1 MVELESVGLFQG
13 LNAGE
18 WRSLRRMA
26 QERQFA
32 PGREIFREGDPGDG
46 VYVVR
51 DGLVEIAH
59 FMDGKEHRVFSQLGP
74 GEIFGEMA
82 VIENRPRSATAIA
95 TRDVRVYFIPRDE
108 MLALLKRSPGL
119 AFNLLQEISR
129 RLRDFNQ
136 LHLRELIQAER
147 LAVVGNF
154 ARSILH
160 DLKNPLTVISLAVE
174 ALDRPG
180 LAPEKHAQSLDY
192 IRNQIRHINE
202 MIGDILDFT
211 QGTRTSATF
220 APADYHRFINELLP
234 ELNADAQVK
243 SVCIELQNQP
253 PSVRLRLDARRL
265 RRVFFNLL
273 HNATDVM
280 PDGGK
285 IFLRFQHAENEVI
298 TEMEDTGPGIAP
310 EIAGRLFQP
319 FATHGKA
326 QGTGLGLSICKKT
339 IEDHGGWM
347 EARSEPGHG
356 AIFSFGLPGA
366 KDVEVV
372 EGGKG

>member
-1 MVELESVGLFQG
+1 MAELESVGLFQG

-18 WRSLRRMA
+18 WQSLRRMA

-32 PGREIFREGDPGDG
+32 TGREIFREGDPGDG

-59 FMDGKEHRVFSQLGP
+59 FMDGKNHHVFSQLGP

-95 TRDVRVYFIPRDE
+95 TREARVYFIPRDE

-174 ALDRPG
+174 TLDRPG
-180 LAPEKHAQSLDY
+180 LAPEKHAQSLEY
-192 IRNQIRHINE
+192 IRKQIENIRG
-202 MIGDILDFT
+202 MIGDIFDFT
-211 QGTRTSATF
+211 QGAGTKAAFVS
-220 APADYHRFINELLP
+220 ADYRQFINELLP
-234 ELNADAQVK
+234 ELRADAEVK
-243 SVCIELQNQP
+243 SVRIELQNQP
-253 PSVRLRLDARRL
+253 PSVRFLLDARRL
-265 RRVFFNLL
+265 RRVFLNLL

-285 IFLRFQHAENEVI
+285 IFLRFQRTEKAVI
-298 TEMEDTGPGIAP
+298 TEIEDTGPGIAP
-310 EIAGRLFQP
+310 EIADRLFQP

-347 EARSEPGHG
+347 EARSKPGRG
-356 AIFSFGLPGA
+356 AIFSFAFPWA
-366 KDVEVV
+366 KDVE
-372 EGGKG
+372 GMKG

>member
-13 LNAGE
+13 LNVGE

-32 PGREIFREGDPGDG
+32 TGREIFREGDPGDG

-59 FMDGKEHRVFSQLGP
+59 FVDGKEHRVFSKLRP

-82 VIENRPRSATAIA
+82 VIENLPRSATAIA
-95 TRDVRVYFIPRDE
+95 ARDARVYFLPRDE

-136 LHLRELIQAER
+136 LHLREVIQAER

-160 DLKNPLTVISLAVE
+160 DLKNPLAVISLATEV
-174 ALDRPG
+174 LGRPS
-180 LAPEKHAQSLDY
+180 LTPEKHAQSLNY
-192 IRNQIRHINE
+192 IRNQVWHINE
-202 MIGDILDFT
+202 MIGGILEFT
-211 QGTRTSATF
+211 GASTRTAL
-220 APADYHRFINELLP
+220 APADYRQFINELLP
-234 ELNADAQVK
+234 ELSRDAEIK
-243 SVCIELQNQP
+243 SMRIELQNEP
-253 PSVRLRLDARRL
+253 PAIQLLLDVRRL

-273 HNATDVM
+273 HNAADVM
-280 PDGGK
+280 PVGGK
-285 IFLRFQHAENEVI
+285 VFLRFQHNDQEVI

-310 EIAGRLFQP
+310 EIADRLFQP
-319 FATHGKA
+319 FATHGKPH
-326 QGTGLGLSICKKT
+326 GTGLGLSICKKT
-339 IEDHGGWM
+339 VEDHGGRM

-356 AIFSFGLPGA
+356 AIFFFTLPLTKG
-366 KDVEVV
+366 V
-372 EGGKG
+372 EGSKG